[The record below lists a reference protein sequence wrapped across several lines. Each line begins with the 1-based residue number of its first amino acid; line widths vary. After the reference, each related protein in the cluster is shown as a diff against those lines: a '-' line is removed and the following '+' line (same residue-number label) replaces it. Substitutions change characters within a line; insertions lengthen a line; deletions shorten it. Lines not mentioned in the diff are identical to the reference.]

1 MLSRPGGFA
10 GRGARPSAWLLAL
23 AATAGAAVA
32 AGQAPW
38 DLWFVAVPA
47 LGILTGIVASRPLAG
62 ISARLAAAAG
72 AGYGAAALFWI
83 VEPFLIEFT
92 RHGWMAPFAL
102 VLMAAGMAAFWGL
115 AGAFA
120 GLGRTTGSRAL
131 GFAVGLSASDL
142 LRSYLF
148 TGFPW
153 ALVGHV
159 WIGTPVMQAA
169 AWIGPVGLTAL
180 TTLTAA
186 LPCLGRTLAARTA
199 LAALSVLVL
208 GGIWFAGAARLAA
221 PDPVGDSPVR
231 VRLVQPDADQ
241 RLKWQGSMWQ
251 VFLDR
256 MLIATAAPAE
266 RPLDLIVWP
275 ETAVPFLL
283 ERSGA
288 FLSGELAVAAQ
299 GVPVATGIQRA
310 EGSRYF
316 NSLAVIDA
324 QGAVAVTY
332 DKWHLVPFGEYVPMA
347 DLAVRFGLSAFA
359 AQEGYG
365 YTPGPGAR
373 VLDLGRAGKVLP
385 LICYEAVFP
394 QDLNAAPER
403 ADWVLQI
410 TNDGW
415 FGTVAG
421 PYQHLAQTRLRA
433 VEQGLPVLRAA
444 NTGVTAV
451 IDAKGR
457 ILRALPLGA
466 EGWLDADVPPAQP
479 PTVYARTG
487 DIPAT
492 IAILVAI
499 LALVVARRR
508 QSD

>member
-1 MLSRPGGFA
+1 MGARLRGFF
-10 GRGARPSAWLLAL
+10 GRDARPSARLLAL
-23 AATAGAAVA
+23 ATLAGATVA

-38 DLWFVAVPA
+38 DLWFVALPA
-47 LGILTGIVASRPLAG
+47 LGLLTALVAAERRAARRVWLAWAG
-62 ISARLAAAAG
+62 G

-83 VEPFLIEFT
+83 VEPFLIEIG

-102 VLMAAGMAAFWGL
+102 FLMAAGMGAFWAL
-115 AGAFA
+115 AGGIA
-120 GLGRTTGSRAL
+120 GLGRTDATRAL
-131 GFAVGLSASDL
+131 GFAAGLAASDL
-142 LRSYLF
+142 LRGYVF

-153 ALVGHV
+153 ALLGHI

-169 AWIGPVGLTAL
+169 AWVGPVGLTAL
-180 TTLTAA
+180 TALSAA
-186 LPCLGRTLAARTA
+186 LPVLGRSLWRRAA
-199 LAALSVLVL
+199 LAALSALML
-208 GGIWFAGAARLAA
+208 GAFWFARMARLATPEA
-221 PDPVGDSPVR
+221 LREPAIR

-241 RLKWQGSMWQ
+241 RLKWRGDMWQ

-256 MLIATAAPAE
+256 LLIASAE
-266 RPLDLIVWP
+266 PPEKPLDLIVWP

-310 EGSRYF
+310 EGTRYF
-316 NSLAVIDA
+316 NSLAVIDPR
-324 QGAVAVTY
+324 GAVAATY

-347 DLAVRFGLSAFA
+347 EIAARFGLAAFA

-365 YTPGPGAR
+365 YTAGPGAR
-373 VLDLGRAGKVLP
+373 VLDLGPAGKVLP

-415 FGTVAG
+415 FGRIAG
-421 PYQHLAQTRLRA
+421 PYQHLAQARLRA

-457 ILRALPLGA
+457 ILRSLPLGA
-466 EGWLDADVPPAQP
+466 QGWFDADVPPALP
-479 PTVYARTG
+479 PTFYARTG
-487 DIPAT
+487 DLPAT
-492 IAILVAI
+492 IAALAAI
-499 LALVVARRR
+499 LALALARRR
-508 QSD
+508 QSH

>member
-1 MLSRPGGFA
+1 MVSRL
-10 GRGARPSAWLLAL
+10 RGPIGQEARPSARRLAL
-23 AATAGAAVA
+23 AAVAGGAVA

-38 DLWFVAVPA
+38 NLWFVALPA
-47 LGILTGIVASRPLAG
+47 LGFLTGVVAAQSRASMRVWLAWAG
-62 ISARLAAAAG
+62 G

-83 VEPFLIEFT
+83 VEPFLIEVE

-102 VLMAAGMAAFWGL
+102 LLMAAGMGAFWAV
-115 AGAFA
+115 AGAVA
-120 GLGRTTGSRAL
+120 GIGRTGSSRAL
-131 GFAVGLSASDL
+131 GFAVGLAASDL
-142 LRSYLF
+142 LRGYLF

-153 ALVGHV
+153 ALVGHI

-169 AWIGPVGLTAL
+169 AWVGPVGLTAL
-180 TTLTAA
+180 TAMAAA
-186 LPCLGRTLAARTA
+186 LPSLGRCFLWRAAF
-199 LAALSVLVL
+199 AAISVLML
-208 GGIWFAGAARLAA
+208 GAVWFAGTARLATPEPA
-221 PDPVGDSPVR
+221 REPAIR

-241 RLKWQGSMWQ
+241 RLKWRGDMWQ

-256 MLIATAAPAE
+256 MLIASAEPAE
-266 RPLDLIVWP
+266 TPLDLIVWP

-299 GVPVATGIQRA
+299 GVPVATGIQRV
-310 EGSRYF
+310 EGTRYF

-324 QGAVAVTY
+324 QGGVAATY

-347 DLAVRFGLSAFA
+347 ELAARFGFAAFA

-365 YTPGPGAR
+365 YTAGPGAR
-373 VLDLGRAGKVLP
+373 VLDLGAAGKVLP

-415 FGTVAG
+415 FGKVAG
-421 PYQHLAQTRLRA
+421 PYQHLAQARLRA

-457 ILRALPLGA
+457 ILRSLPLGA
-466 EGWLDADVPPAQP
+466 EGWFDTDVPPALA
-479 PTVYARTG
+479 PTLYARTG
-487 DIPAT
+487 DLPAT
-492 IAILVAI
+492 IAILAAI
-499 LALVVARRR
+499 LALSLARRR
-508 QSD
+508 QSH